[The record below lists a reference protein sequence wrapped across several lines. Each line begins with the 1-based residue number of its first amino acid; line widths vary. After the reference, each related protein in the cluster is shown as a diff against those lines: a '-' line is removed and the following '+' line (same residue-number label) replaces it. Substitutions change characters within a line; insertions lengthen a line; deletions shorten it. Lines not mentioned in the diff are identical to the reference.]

1 MAITMRADPYTIVI
15 IPGIRGPVR
24 YPRGGWNASVPQLT
38 KVLYAEVVPS
48 AWGASGARF
57 EQSAP
62 VQYYVV
68 SGSGNIVRIQAFL
81 ARSGGYIASALQI
94 PREVAS
100 GFALSHIPFTLRA
113 YGH

>member
-1 MAITMRADPYTIVI
+1 LAVTMRADPYTIVV

-38 KVLYAEVVPS
+38 KVIYAEVVPS

-68 SGSGNIVRIQAFL
+68 SGSGNIVRIQAFNV
-81 ARSGGYIASALQI
+81 RSGGGAPATFQTLH
-94 PREVAS
+94 EVAS
-100 GFALSHIPFTLRA
+100 GFTLSHIPFTLRA